1 MELKSIPEVFQQLIL
16 EGCLEK
22 TDILKTQDGFWM
34 AYRSVADI
42 LARKEVF
49 DFPDPDGIRLSC
61 SSFFDDWFIYAVAD
75 GDGHTYSLLKMREQ
89 EHDAEAGVPADG
101 DAPGVTISFVA
112 FFCEVLPDCLHVP
125 TDENRKK
132 LSREIN
138 RVVAYGGQRHHK
150 ALKRYFA
157 DPRSDGAYLVAVL
170 YQKHIAAFAQQGVLE
185 LPQAYQQTM
194 QKSISFKYSPRIGRL
209 PRFLAAVNQKAGRV
223 VCDEKYLYLKDR
235 THPDEYECAAIL
247 ATHTG
252 NTSLYSF
259 AAEVEYHA
267 RFLCTPAK
275 IRVPFFGRS
284 VYSSAIR
291 ADMTIDDNEFQGT
304 APFHKAGSKIVKRQY
319 ALHKKQNWE
328 TIKVKNRCAQL

>member
-1 MELKSIPEVFQQLIL
+1 MELKSIPESFRQLIL
-16 EGCLEK
+16 EGCLEE

-34 AYRSVADI
+34 AYRSVSDI
-42 LARKEVF
+42 LARKEIF
-49 DFPDPDGIRLSC
+49 DFPDPDGICFPC
-61 SSFFDDWFIYAVAD
+61 SSFFDDWFVYAVVD
-75 GDGHTYSLLKMREQ
+75 GTGHTYSLLKLREQ
-89 EHDAEAGVPADG
+89 EHDAETGAPADG

-112 FFCEVLPDCLHVP
+112 FSCEILLDCLHIP

-132 LSREIN
+132 LNREIN

-150 ALKRYFA
+150 ALKRYFV
-157 DPRSDGAYLVAVL
+157 DPRSDGSYLVAAL
-170 YQKHIAAFAQQGVLE
+170 YRKHVASFAKEGVLE
-185 LPQAYQQTM
+185 LPQAFKQTL
-194 QKSISFKYSPRIGRL
+194 QRSLSCKTSAKYARL
-209 PRFLAAVNQKAGRV
+209 PRFLAAISEEAGREI
-223 VCDEKYLYLKDR
+223 CDEKNLYVKDGA
-235 THPDEYECAAIL
+235 HLDQYECAAIL

-267 RFLCTPAK
+267 RFLCAPAK
-275 IRVPFFGRS
+275 IKVPFFGRS

-319 ALHKKQNWE
+319 ALHKKQNWD
-328 TIKVKNRCAQL
+328 

>member
-1 MELKSIPEVFQQLIL
+1 MQTGRKNMEQKSIPQVFQQLIS
-16 EGCLEK
+16 EGCLEES
-22 TDILKTQDGFWM
+22 DILKTQDGFWM
-34 AYRSVADI
+34 AYRSAADL
-42 LARKEVF
+42 LARKEIF

-75 GDGHTYSLLKMREQ
+75 GTGHTYSLLKLREQ
-89 EHDAEAGVPADG
+89 EHDAETGAPADG

-112 FFCEVLPDCLHVP
+112 FFCKVLLECLQIP

-157 DPRSDGAYLVAVL
+157 NPRSDGAYLVAAL
-170 YQKHIAAFAQQGVLE
+170 YSRHIASFAKDGVLE
-185 LPQAYQQTM
+185 LPLAFRQTL
-194 QKSISFKYSPRIGRL
+194 QRSLSFKNSAKHMRL
-209 PRFLAAVNQKAGRV
+209 PQFLTAVNEKAGYEL
-223 VCDEKYLYLKDR
+223 CDGENLHIKDR
-235 THPDEYECAAIL
+235 NHPDEYECAAIL

-267 RFLCTPAK
+267 RFLCAPAK
-275 IRVPFFGRS
+275 IKVPFFGRS

-291 ADMTIDDNEFQGT
+291 ADMSVDDQEFQGA
-304 APFHKAGSKIVKRQY
+304 APFYRSGSMIVKRQY
-319 ALHKKQNWE
+319 ALHKHQSWD
-328 TIKVKNRCAQL
+328 